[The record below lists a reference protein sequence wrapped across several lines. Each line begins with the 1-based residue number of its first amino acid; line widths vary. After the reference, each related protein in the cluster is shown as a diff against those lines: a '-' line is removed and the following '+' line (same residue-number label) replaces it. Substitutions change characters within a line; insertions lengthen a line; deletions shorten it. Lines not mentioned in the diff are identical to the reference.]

1 MSLLKILN
9 DSEIAGSDSPPV
21 FNHEERKK
29 VFFSLPNRCSRSSR
43 KLAQASVEGKRK
55 IMTRKLEN

>member
-1 MSLLKILN
+1 MPLLKIPN

-29 VFFSLPNRCSRSSR
+29 YFSLPNRRSRSSR
-43 KLAQASVEGKRK
+43 KLAQASVEGKR
-55 IMTRKLEN
+55 IIVTWKLEN